1 VTKRVQH
8 SAKPDGDAVTRSAP
22 VVDDVVHRLDGA
34 VVQVRLGDETAD
46 LTLNAVGSAAVDS
59 AVAQLTDLV
68 AAGMPLAEAVDTVAR
83 ASTDLPGRTARR
95 SLPNGAIL
103 LDDTEA
109 RSALDVRA
117 SLRVLADLTRGGG
130 RSFAVLGELES
141 EPAEWFDDHD
151 ALGRIIVRL
160 DVTQLVVVGNGA
172 RHIHNAAGLE
182 GSWDG
187 ESILVDTL
195 EQAYDVVRAQV
206 DEGDVVLV
214 SAASRTPLT
223 QLVER
228 LLEADR

>member
-1 VTKRVQH
+1 VT
-8 SAKPDGDAVTRSAP
+8 DAP
-22 VVDDVVHRLDGA
+22 VVIDDVVHDLDGST
-34 VVQVRLGDETAD
+34 VHVRLGVDAVELRLNALGSVAVETAVEH
-46 LTLNAVGSAAVDS
+46 LTS
-59 AVAQLTDLV
+59 LV
-68 AAGMPLAEAVDTVAR
+68 AASVPLTQAATTVQEASSDV
-83 ASTDLPGRTARR
+83 PGHTARR
-95 SLPNGAIL
+95 RLANGAL
-103 LDDTEA
+103 VLDDTA
-109 RSALDVRA
+109 SRTALEVRA
-117 SLRVLADLTRGGG
+117 SLRVLADVTRGRA

-141 EPAEWFDDHD
+141 EPADWFDDHD

-160 DVTQLVVVGNGA
+160 DVSQLVVVGHGA

-206 DEGDVVLV
+206 NEGDVVLV
-214 SAASRTPLT
+214 SAASRTPLA